1 VKKRQTAKKNK
12 VRSFKGSYILL
23 AAVLVMAG
31 FFVFKLINLGSDIRQ
46 SEKQLEEVSMQ
57 VESQQEENAKLQA
70 VIDGDKGEYMEKI
83 AREDLGYG
91 KIGEKF
97 FYNVTPGA
105 ND

>member
-1 VKKRQTAKKNK
+1 MKKRQTAKKNK